1 MTRKKDRYMIKVSVF
16 YLNGEGKKFDMT
28 YYFNKHVPMIQQKL
42 GNACKRVPVEQGL
55 GGEVKI

>member
-1 MTRKKDRYMIKVSVF
+1 MIKVSVF